1 VLVVILVVK
10 RRSLSVVIIGGVLS
24 DRRLGGSEHPEI
36 FLFPNRRQDFSKAL
50 AYNSPLTTCYR
61 MIRCII
67 ISSRDTFWSWSP
79 SKLPFTLFYPAIC
92 VFCSFVE
99 LLSHPAISPL
109 DCAGSCRPSS
119 QNIFHDVCDIHGQ
132 G

>member
-1 VLVVILVVK
+1 VLVVIFVVK
-10 RRSLSVVIIGGVLS
+10 RRSLPVVMWSSVGS
-24 DRRLGGSEHPEI
+24 SSWKRAPPKYFSFPSTPRLFQSSCLDH
-36 FLFPNRRQDFSKAL
+36 D
-50 AYNSPLTTCYR
+50 NSPLPTCYR

-79 SKLPFTLFYPAIC
+79 PKLSFTLFYSAIC
-92 VFCSFVE
+92 VLFSFVE
-99 LLSHPAISPL
+99 LPSHPAISPL

-119 QNIFHDVCDIHGQ
+119 QNIIHDVCDIHGQ